1 MGQKKQDV
9 ISGLVLVVFS
19 VLLIAYLIP
28 RFVEESA
35 GSALSP
41 QFFPRLGAILI
52 GLGGSVLVVLSWLR
66 PSRPQAQRS
75 LGTTEKRQTE
85 KQQHDKVLLIVASMA
100 GFIFLFQ
107 WLGYSYATPP
117 TLAVLMVLFGARHP
131 LTIVGVAATTTI
143 ALFVL
148 FSLGLKLPLV

>member
-1 MGQKKQDV
+1 MGQNKQDV
-9 ISGLVLVVFS
+9 ISGLVLMAFS
-19 VLLIAYLIP
+19 AFLTAYLIP
-28 RFVEESA
+28 HFVEDSV

-52 GLGGSVLVVLSWLR
+52 GLGGFVLVVLSGLR
-66 PSRPQAQRS
+66 SSQPSGPE
-75 LGTTEKRQTE
+75 TPTKKRQTE
-85 KQQHDKVLLIVASMA
+85 KQQHDKILLIAASMA
-100 GFIFLFQ
+100 SFIFLFQ
-107 WLGYSYATPP
+107 WLGYFYATPP

-131 LTIVGVAATTTI
+131 LTIVGVSATTTI

>member
-1 MGQKKQDV
+1 MGQNKQDV
-9 ISGLVLVVFS
+9 ISGLVLVAFS
-19 VLLIAYLIP
+19 ALLIAYLIP
-28 RFVEESA
+28 HFVEDSA

-52 GLGGSVLVVLSWLR
+52 GLGGLVLVVLSWLR
-66 PSRPQAQRS
+66 PSRPS
-75 LGTTEKRQTE
+75 GPEIIEPTEKRQTE
-85 KQQHDKVLLIVASMA
+85 KQQHDKVLLIAASIA

-107 WLGYSYATPP
+107 WLGYFYVTPP
-117 TLAVLMVLFGARHP
+117 TLALLMVLFGARHP

>member
-1 MGQKKQDV
+1 MGQNKQDV
-9 ISGLVLVVFS
+9 ISGLVLVAFS
-19 VLLIAYLIP
+19 ALLYSYLVP
-28 RFVEESA
+28 HFVKDSA

-52 GLGGSVLVVLSWLR
+52 GLGGLVLVVLSWLR
-66 PSRPQAQRS
+66 SSRPSGPETIEPTKR
-75 LGTTEKRQTE
+75 RQTE
-85 KQQHDKVLLIVASMA
+85 KQQHGKILLIAVSMA

-107 WLGYSYATPP
+107 WLGYFYATPP

-131 LTIVGVAATTTI
+131 VTIVGVVATTTI